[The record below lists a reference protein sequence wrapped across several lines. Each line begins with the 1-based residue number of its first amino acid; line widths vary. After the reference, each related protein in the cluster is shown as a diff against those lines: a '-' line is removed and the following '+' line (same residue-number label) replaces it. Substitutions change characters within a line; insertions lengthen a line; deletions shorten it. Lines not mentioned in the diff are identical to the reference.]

1 MIKENKASLQSN
13 EQNPIDPTIIADID
27 YEKISSKTSPILHQ
41 SSRFIY
47 VIDGL
52 GKIKID
58 NNVFEIKKNCLIS
71 IVPWAI
77 TEIIEVKK
85 PLKFYVFKYSFDLF
99 NRNLFNINN
108 NESHTVLI
116 SKTVL
121 NQSIS
126 YDQVSLINTFK
137 KAFEVTR
144 SQENIPKNII
154 NSLFFSYILEIGAS
168 HALYFESKTVPDTT
182 DKKNILSYIYNHSD
196 KKITLDELSKIFFMS
211 NSNISRYINSETNL
225 TFFEL
230 LNEIRV
236 KKAIEL
242 LIHTDMTTSEIA
254 SILGYFD
261 KSHFIKNFKNIIN
274 ENPNDYRKR
283 YKENNKLSKNIYSS
297 IINYIYNNS
306 SSNISINEVSDM
318 FSTSPI
324 QINKNLKILIGKTFN
339 EFINYVRIN
348 KAAKL
353 ILSTDES
360 ITNIA
365 FEVGYNTVKT
375 FYRNFIKIKNITPRE
390 FKNTIKIDDTK
401 ETNYEKF

>member
-85 PLKFYVFKYSFDLF
+85 PLKIYVFKYSFDLF

-390 FKNTIKIDDTK
+390 FKNTIKIDDIK

>member
-58 NNVFEIKKNCLIS
+58 NNVFEIKNNCLIS

-85 PLKFYVFKYSFDLF
+85 PLKIYVFKYSFDLF

-168 HALYFESKTVPDTT
+168 HALYFESKAVPDTT

>member
-27 YEKISSKTSPILHQ
+27 YEKISIKTSPILHQ

-47 VIDGL
+47 VIDGN

-58 NNVFEIKKNCLIS
+58 NNIFNIEKNCLIS
-71 IVPWAI
+71 VVPWAI
-77 TEIIEVKK
+77 TEIIEVNK
-85 PLKFYVFKYSFDLF
+85 PLKIYVLKYSFDLF
-99 NRNLFNINN
+99 NKNLFNIYD
-108 NESHTVLI
+108 NESRTVLI

-121 NQSIS
+121 NQAIS
-126 YDQVSLINTFK
+126 YHEESLINTFK
-137 KAFEVTR
+137 KAFELTR

-168 HALYFESKTVPDTT
+168 HALYFESKEEVDTK
-182 DKKNILSYIYNHSD
+182 DKKNILSYIYNNSD

-236 KKAIEL
+236 KKAVEL
-242 LIHTDMTTSEIA
+242 LIHTDMTVSEIA
-254 SILGYFD
+254 SFLGYFD
-261 KSHFIKNFKNIIN
+261 KSHFIKNFKSIIN
-274 ENPNDYRKR
+274 VNPNEFRR
-283 YKENNKLSKNIYSS
+283 CYKGNNNYSDNVYS
-297 IINYIYNNS
+297 EIVNYIYNNS
-306 SSNISINEVSDM
+306 STNITINEISEM
-318 FSTSPI
+318 FNTSPV

-339 EFINYVRIN
+339 EFLNYVRIN

-390 FKNTIKIDDTK
+390 FRNTISIDDIK
-401 ETNYEKF
+401 EANDEKF

>member
-85 PLKFYVFKYSFDLF
+85 PLKIYVFKYSFDLF

>member
-85 PLKFYVFKYSFDLF
+85 PLKIYVFKYSFDLF

-108 NESHTVLI
+108 NESYTVLI

-168 HALYFESKTVPDTT
+168 HALYFESKTVLDTT

>member
-27 YEKISSKTSPILHQ
+27 YEKISLTTSPILHQ

-47 VIDGL
+47 VVDGI

-71 IVPWAI
+71 IVPWEI
-77 TEIIEVKK
+77 TEITEVIK
-85 PLKFYVFKYSFDLF
+85 PLKIYVLKYSFDLF
-99 NRNLFNINN
+99 NRNLFNIYN
-108 NESHTVLI
+108 NESRTVLI

-126 YDQVSLINTFK
+126 YEQVSLINTFK
-137 KAFEVTR
+137 KGFELTR
-144 SQENIPKNII
+144 SQETIPKNII

-168 HALYFESKTVPDTT
+168 HALYFESNNVYETT

-236 KKAIEL
+236 KKAVEL

-254 SILGYFD
+254 SFLGYFD
-261 KSHFIKNFKNIIN
+261 KSHFIKNFKNIVN
-274 ENPNDYRKR
+274 ENPNEYRKR
-283 YKENNKLSKNIYSS
+283 YKENNNFSNNIYSS
-297 IINYIYNNS
+297 IINYIYKNS
-306 SSNISINEVSDM
+306 GSNITLNEISDM
-318 FSTSPI
+318 FNTSPI

-339 EFINYVRIN
+339 EFLNYVRIN
-348 KAAKL
+348 KASKL

-390 FKNTIKIDDTK
+390 FKNTIEIDYIK
-401 ETNYEKF
+401 ETEDEKY

>member
-85 PLKFYVFKYSFDLF
+85 PLKIYVLKYSFDLF

-108 NESHTVLI
+108 NESRTVLI

-126 YDQVSLINTFK
+126 YNQVSLINTFK
-137 KAFEVTR
+137 KAFELTR

-168 HALYFESKTVPDTT
+168 HALYFESKTVLDTT

>member
-27 YEKISSKTSPILHQ
+27 YEKISTKTSPILHQ

-47 VIDGL
+47 VIDGN

-58 NNVFEIKKNCLIS
+58 NNIFNIEKNCLIS
-71 IVPWAI
+71 VVPWAI
-77 TEIIEVKK
+77 TEIIEVNK
-85 PLKFYVFKYSFDLF
+85 PLKIYVLKYSFDLF
-99 NRNLFNINN
+99 NKNLFNIYD
-108 NESHTVLI
+108 NESRTVLI

-121 NQSIS
+121 NQAIS
-126 YDQVSLINTFK
+126 YHEESLINTFK
-137 KAFEVTR
+137 KAFELTR

-154 NSLFFSYILEIGAS
+154 NSLFFSYILGAS
-168 HALYFESKTVPDTT
+168 HALYFESKEEVDTK
-182 DKKNILSYIYNHSD
+182 DKKNILSYIYNNSD

-236 KKAIEL
+236 KKAVEL
-242 LIHTDMTTSEIA
+242 LIHTDMTVSEIA
-254 SILGYFD
+254 SFLGYFD
-261 KSHFIKNFKNIIN
+261 KSHFIKNFKSIIN
-274 ENPNDYRKR
+274 VNPNEFRR
-283 YKENNKLSKNIYSS
+283 CYKGNNNYSDNIYSE
-297 IINYIYNNS
+297 IVNYIYNNS
-306 SSNISINEVSDM
+306 STNITINEISEM
-318 FSTSPI
+318 FNTSPV

-339 EFINYVRIN
+339 EFLNYVRIN

-390 FKNTIKIDDTK
+390 FRNTISIDDLK
-401 ETNYEKF
+401 EANDEKF

>member
-27 YEKISSKTSPILHQ
+27 YEKISTKTSPILHQ

-47 VIDGL
+47 VIDGN

-58 NNVFEIKKNCLIS
+58 NNIFNIEKNCLIS
-71 IVPWAI
+71 VVPWAI
-77 TEIIEVKK
+77 TEIIEVNK
-85 PLKFYVFKYSFDLF
+85 PLKIYVLKYSFDLF
-99 NRNLFNINN
+99 NKNLFNIYD
-108 NESHTVLI
+108 NESRTVLI

-126 YDQVSLINTFK
+126 YHEESLINTFK
-137 KAFEVTR
+137 KAFELTR

-154 NSLFFSYILEIGAS
+154 NSLFFSYILEIGAF
-168 HALYFESKTVPDTT
+168 HALYFESKEEVNTK
-182 DKKNILSYIYNHSD
+182 DKKNILSYIYNNSD

-236 KKAIEL
+236 KKAVEL
-242 LIHTDMTTSEIA
+242 LIHTDMTVSEIA
-254 SILGYFD
+254 SFLGYFD
-261 KSHFIKNFKNIIN
+261 KSHFIKNFKSIIN
-274 ENPNDYRKR
+274 VNPNEFRR
-283 YKENNKLSKNIYSS
+283 CYKGNNNYSDNIYSE
-297 IINYIYNNS
+297 IVNYIYNNS
-306 SSNISINEVSDM
+306 STNITINEISEM
-318 FSTSPI
+318 FNTSPV

-339 EFINYVRIN
+339 EFLNYVRIN

-390 FKNTIKIDDTK
+390 FRNTIAIDDIK
-401 ETNYEKF
+401 EANDEKF

>member
-1 MIKENKASLQSN
+1 M
-13 EQNPIDPTIIADID
+13 
-27 YEKISSKTSPILHQ
+27 
-41 SSRFIY
+41 
-47 VIDGL
+47 
-52 GKIKID
+52 
-58 NNVFEIKKNCLIS
+58 
-71 IVPWAI
+71 
-77 TEIIEVKK
+77 
-85 PLKFYVFKYSFDLF
+85 
-99 NRNLFNINN
+99 
-108 NESHTVLI
+108 
-116 SKTVL
+116 
-121 NQSIS
+121 
-126 YDQVSLINTFK
+126 
-137 KAFEVTR
+137 
-144 SQENIPKNII
+144 
-154 NSLFFSYILEIGAS
+154 
-168 HALYFESKTVPDTT
+168 PDTT

>member
-85 PLKFYVFKYSFDLF
+85 PLKIYVYKYSFDLF

>member
-27 YEKISSKTSPILHQ
+27 YEKISLTTSPILHQ

-47 VIDGL
+47 VIDGI

-71 IVPWAI
+71 IVPWEI
-77 TEIIEVKK
+77 TEITEVIK
-85 PLKFYVFKYSFDLF
+85 PLKIYVLKYSFDLF
-99 NRNLFNINN
+99 NRNLFNIYN
-108 NESHTVLI
+108 NESRTVLI

-126 YDQVSLINTFK
+126 YEQVSLINTFK
-137 KAFEVTR
+137 KAFELTR
-144 SQENIPKNII
+144 SQETIPKNII

-168 HALYFESKTVPDTT
+168 HALYFESNNVYENT

-236 KKAIEL
+236 KKAVEL

-254 SILGYFD
+254 SFLGYFD

-274 ENPNDYRKR
+274 ENPNEYRKR
-283 YKENNKLSKNIYSS
+283 YKENNNFSNNIYSS
-297 IINYIYNNS
+297 IINYIYKNS
-306 SSNISINEVSDM
+306 GSNITLNEISDM
-318 FSTSPI
+318 FNTSPI

-339 EFINYVRIN
+339 EFLNYVRIN
-348 KAAKL
+348 KASKL

-390 FKNTIKIDDTK
+390 FKNTIEIDYIK
-401 ETNYEKF
+401 ETDDEKY